1 MPSSRLLC
9 LSSALLCVLI
19 VSSSHMCPS
28 WLPALSVSVSDLI
41 SCQLP
46 APALC
51 ICIYLDTLYTYLL
64 TRYLYTVHTDIHI
77 LIPIQYIE
85 IYYTYTLYI
94 LYLYIL
100 TLYILYIYTY
110 TVHIIYIIRQ
120 YIIYTVHIQILYTYT
135 PYNYKYN
142 INILIIY

>member
-94 LYLYIL
+94 L

-142 INILIIY
+142 INTLIIY